1 VIVGL
6 GAVGAATCWQLARR
20 GARVLG
26 LDRFAPPHAFGS
38 SHGRSRITRLAIG
51 EGADYVPL
59 ALRSH
64 QIWREL
70 EAATGSSLMVQ
81 TGGLVLG
88 PRDGCGQ
95 LHDQPDFVGRTI
107 DVARGAGI
115 HHEVLDACEI
125 GVRYPALVLRGDE
138 RGYYE
143 PESGFLRPEAC
154 VAAQLSLARQA
165 GADLRFDEPALALE
179 AQGSG
184 IVVRTARGQYA
195 AAQVVVCAG
204 AWLPTW
210 LPGLIG
216 PPVSAL
222 KVRRQTQFWFAVD
235 DEGPYRAE
243 RFPVFI
249 WTHGPASEDAF
260 YGLPIEAPGAGLKV
274 ATEQYRTESD
284 PDHLERTVTAAEAA
298 QVHARHIDG
307 RLRGVR
313 TDLVAAVACPYT
325 VAPQARFVLARAPRL
340 APVLVVSACSGHGFK
355 HSAAL
360 GEALAQ
366 STLEGRSTIDLSP
379 FGFEPG
385 GG

>member
-6 GAVGAATCWQLARR
+6 GAVGAAASWQLARR
-20 GARVLG
+20 GARLLG

-51 EGADYVPL
+51 EGAEYVPL

-64 QIWREL
+64 EIWREL
-70 EAATGSSLMVQ
+70 EAATGASLMVQ

-88 PRDGCGQ
+88 ARDGRGQ

-107 DVARGAGI
+107 DVACRAGI
-115 HHEVLDACEI
+115 RHEVLDAREI
-125 GVRYPALVLRGDE
+125 GLRYPPLVLRGDE

-179 AQGSG
+179 AQGNG
-184 IVVRTARGQYA
+184 ILVRTARGDYT
-195 AAQVVVCAG
+195 AAQAVVCAG
-204 AWLPTW
+204 AWLP
-210 LPGLIG
+210 GLIG
-216 PPVSAL
+216 PPFSSL

-235 DEGPYRAE
+235 DEARYQAE

-260 YGLPIEAPGAGLKV
+260 YGLPVEAAGAGLKV

-284 PDHLERTVTAAEAA
+284 PDRLERTVTAVEAA
-298 QVHARHIDG
+298 EVYARHIAG

-325 VAPQARFVLARAPRL
+325 VAPQARFMIARAPRL
-340 APVLVVSACSGHGFK
+340 PPALVVSACSGHGFK

-366 STLEGRSTIDLSP
+366 RALDGRSTIDLGP
-379 FGFEPG
+379 FGLER
-385 GG
+385 